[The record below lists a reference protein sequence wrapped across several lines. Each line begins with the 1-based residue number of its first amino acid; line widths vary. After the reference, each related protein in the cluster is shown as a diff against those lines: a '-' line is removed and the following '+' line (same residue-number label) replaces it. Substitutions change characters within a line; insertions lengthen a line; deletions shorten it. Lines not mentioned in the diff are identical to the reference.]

1 MDEEFGKHLPTRS
14 DRHKKPIKPTKEE
27 IKQYKQDKR
36 EHQKK
41 EKQKTKGFFIERE
54 IPEVEDVDSI
64 WDDDPVREPINIHP
78 ILSFILIL
86 MLAAFGVWGGYS
98 LVSQNLPDQN
108 SQVELPITNQQGEK
122 KDKKALEPINLL
134 VIGCDEREGEIQA
147 RSDVIIVATLR
158 PEDKKVAMFSI
169 PRDTYVAIKGHG
181 QDKLNHAMAFGGV
194 SLVKDTVENLLDL
207 DIDYTVKINF
217 DGFINV
223 VDALGGVTVN
233 VEQRMYK
240 PLESI
245 DLYPGEQTL
254 MGKDALAFVRWRGD
268 GTGDYGRINRQQ
280 EFMNALVEKLK
291 NMSLGQALD
300 LVDAVMDS
308 VSTDMSV
315 KDMATYGY
323 KFLGISSGDLQ
334 TYSFVGE
341 PIMIDGVSYVK
352 PDDKAIKRIVDY
364 MQNGEPVEEEKKE
377 TPQE

>member
-1 MDEEFGKHLPTRS
+1 MDEEFGKHVPTRS
-14 DRHKKPIKPTKEE
+14 DRHKKQTKPTKEE
-27 IKQYKQDKR
+27 VKQYKQDKR

-41 EKQKTKGFFIERE
+41 EKQKSKGFFIERE

-64 WDDDPVREPINIHP
+64 WDDDPVREPIKIHP
-78 ILSFILIL
+78 LLSIILIL
-86 MLAAFGVWGGYS
+86 MLAAFGAWGGHTF
-98 LVSQNLPDQN
+98 VSQNLPEQN
-108 SQVELPITNQQGEK
+108 NKAELPITSQEDK
-122 KDKKALEPINLL
+122 KEKKALDPINILI
-134 VIGCDEREGEIQA
+134 IGCDEREGEIQA

-169 PRDTYVAIKGHG
+169 PRDTYVPIKGHG

-194 SLVKDTVENLLDL
+194 NLVKDTVERFLDM

-268 GTGDYGRINRQQ
+268 GTGDYGRIGRQQ

-291 NMSLGQALD
+291 TMSLGQALD
-300 LVDAVMDS
+300 LVGAVMDS

-334 TYSFVGE
+334 TYSFVGD

-352 PDDKAIKRIVDY
+352 PNEKAIKRIVDY
-364 MQNGEPVEEEKKE
+364 MQNGEPATEETT

>member
-64 WDDDPVREPINIHP
+64 WDDDPVREPMKIHP
-78 ILSFILIL
+78 ILSVLLIL
-86 MLAAFGVWGGYS
+86 MLIAFGSWGGYS
-98 LVSQNLPDQN
+98 LVSQNLPNQN
-108 SQVELPITNQQGEK
+108 SQVELPINNQQEEK

-158 PEDKKVAMFSI
+158 PEDKKVSLFSI
-169 PRDTYVAIKGHG
+169 PRDTYVAIKGRG
-181 QDKLNHAMAFGGV
+181 NDKINHAMAYGGV
-194 SLVKDTVENLLDL
+194 SLLKDTVENLLDM

-254 MGKDALAFVRWRGD
+254 MGKDALAFVRWRGA
-268 GTGDYGRINRQQ
+268 TGDYGRIERQQ

-291 NMSLGQALD
+291 TMSLGQALD

-323 KFLGISSGDLQ
+323 KFLGINSSDLK
-334 TYSFVGE
+334 TYSFIGE
-341 PIMIDGVSYVK
+341 PKDIDGVNYVM
-352 PDDKAIKRIVDY
+352 PDEKAIKRIVDY